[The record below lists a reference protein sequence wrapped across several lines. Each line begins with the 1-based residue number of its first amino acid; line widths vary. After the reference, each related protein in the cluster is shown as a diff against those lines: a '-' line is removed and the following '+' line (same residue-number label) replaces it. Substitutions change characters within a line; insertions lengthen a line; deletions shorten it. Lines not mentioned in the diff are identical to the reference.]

1 MQRSILMQPRA
12 SVAAA
17 AFALLLLAVTPSRA
31 SGLNDTGQSACSNAA
46 GTMVPCGATAAD
58 GRYGRDAAAAT
69 QKLTKTGA
77 GAAGFDFTKI
87 ANDGST
93 LPESA
98 QRGANPGDWAC
109 TRDNVTGNVWETKTD
124 DSLSVRYRGHR
135 YTWYSTAG
143 NNGGNAGTAGS
154 FASCN
159 ATLGISTPCD
169 TAHYIAAINAA
180 ALCGY
185 TNWRL
190 PTMHELLSI
199 VHYGAA
205 SPPLD
210 LGYFQ
215 EPLYDPSSPFPGLWT
230 GVTAAFDPSVA
241 WNVRTDSGAPVTFFK
256 AAQFNVYLVRS
267 AP

>member
-1 MQRSILMQPRA
+1 MNRSIEMKNPARR
-12 SVAAA
+12 AAA
-17 AFALLLLAVTPSRA
+17 AAALWAIGTTIVVA
-31 SGLNDTGQSACSNAA
+31 AGLNDTGQSACSNGAGAA
-46 GTMVPCGATAAD
+46 VPCGATAAD
-58 GRYGRDAAAAT
+58 GRYGRDAAAAA
-69 QKLTKTGA
+69 QKLAKTGA
-77 GAAGFDFTKI
+77 GAGGFDFTKI

-93 LPESA
+93 LPA
-98 QRGANPGDWAC
+98 GAVLGTNPGDWAC
-109 TRDNVTGNVWETKTD
+109 TRDNVTGVTWETKTD
-124 DSLSVRYRGHR
+124 DSQNLRYRGHR
-135 YTWYSTAG
+135 YTWYSTAPD
-143 NNGGNAGTAGS
+143 NGGNAGTAGS

-169 TAHYIAAINAA
+169 TAHYVAAINAA

-199 VHYGAA
+199 VHYGAS

-215 EPLYDPSSPFPGLWT
+215 DPIYDPNSPYPGLWT
-230 GVTAAFDPSVA
+230 GATAANDPSVA
-241 WNVRTDSGAPVTFFK
+241 WNVRTDNGAPVTFFK